1 MLLIDDRPP
10 SPPERPPWEPNW
22 HVVAWLVAAG
32 VVGYAAL
39 NAHGA
44 IGAGLLVVAFGVLCR
59 ALTVA
64 LPYGEGLT
72 EHRQ

>member
-10 SPPERPPWEPNW
+10 SRPAWQPNW
-22 HVVAWLVAAG
+22 HVVAWLAVTG
-32 VVGYAAL
+32 VVGYASL
-39 NAHGA
+39 SAHGA
-44 IGAGLLVVAFGVLCR
+44 LGAALMTAAFGALCR
-59 ALTVA
+59 AFTLA